1 MINDRK
7 NLNQSDDSDN
17 STEDVNM
24 DEDQSVKEYSDEPV
38 AGPSG
43 VGTSKST
50 EKQIKKKKKGII
62 YISSIPKH
70 MNVAILRD
78 MLGQY
83 SKIGRI
89 FLQPGKLPGKY
100 FVVCYTQEP
109 S

>member
-1 MINDRK
+1 MLKDRK
-7 NLNQSDDSDN
+7 EESDDSIG

-24 DEDQSVKEYSDEPV
+24 EQDHSAQENSDNAENEPL

-50 EKQIKKKKKGII
+50 EKKKKKGII

-70 MNVAILRD
+70 MNVAILRH

-83 SKIGRI
+83 AQVGRI

-100 FVVCYTQEP
+100 FRVLN
-109 S
+109 